1 MKILIVDDHPS
12 RYLKLIDSFIAIG
25 LSRDSIEIAPSAND
39 ARRLVKTDYFDLLV
53 LDILLPNYPESEPDS
68 QYSMDLLFELHHD
81 DSGSINLPGKIIG
94 ITADKDELSDKVE
107 QFESLTWTIIHF
119 TPFGDE
125 WINQI
130 VNCVTYLINLEAQSS
145 SGNSESRVDVL
156 VVCALQSPEL
166 DEVIKL
172 PWTWSEAKPIDDTTF
187 VHDGRFVSDGHEYSV
202 CASYS
207 TRMGMVSAAILS
219 SKLISML
226 KPKLVVMCGICAGV
240 KGRLILEIF
249 Y

>member
-1 MKILIVDDHPS
+1 M
-12 RYLKLIDSFIAIG
+12 
-25 LSRDSIEIAPSAND
+25 
-39 ARRLVKTDYFDLLV
+39 

-172 PWTWSEAKPIDDTTF
+172 PWTWVKRSQLTTQHLYMMAGLCQTGMNTVYVHPILQEW
-187 VHDGRFVSDGHEYSV
+187 GWSLLQYL
-202 CASYS
+202 A
-207 TRMGMVSAAILS
+207 LN
-219 SKLISML
+219 
-226 KPKLVVMCGICAGV
+226 
-240 KGRLILEIF
+240 
-249 Y
+249 